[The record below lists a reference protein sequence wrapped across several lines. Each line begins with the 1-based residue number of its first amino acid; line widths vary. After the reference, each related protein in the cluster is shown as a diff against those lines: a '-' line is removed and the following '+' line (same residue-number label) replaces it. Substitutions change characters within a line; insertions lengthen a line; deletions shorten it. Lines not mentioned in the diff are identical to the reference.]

1 MVSIGENYPVA
12 NAAPEYTVNS
22 NIAVIGVEVVNPG
35 TGYVATDTASDN
47 YRNDYKLVVEN
58 GKIISAQVI
67 NTKRIQNLPTITVN
81 TTTGRGAVLKSIVGR
96 VKFNPPNN
104 LTRIVDCPT

>member
-12 NAAPEYTVNS
+12 SASPEYTS
-22 NIAVIGVEVVNPG
+22 DPNIAVIAVEILNPG
-35 TGYVATDTASDN
+35 TGYIATDTASDN
-47 YRNDYKLVVEN
+47 FKNDYKLTVEN
-58 GKIISAQVI
+58 GKIVSAQVI

-81 TTTGRGAVLKSIVGR
+81 STTGRGAVLKPIVGR
-96 VKFNPPNN
+96 VKFNPPEK